1 MTYKSFKYKGVIV
14 MDTHTSIPNDLQ
26 KLFSDW
32 LLHIRS
38 RDPESANQ
46 TKKEVVNVLDVKESN
61 FDYLLLDARH
71 HILLKDYNE
80 AKVKLEK
87 LGKNFY
93 SFSNLQKYYF
103 YLFNGDLFYSIGH
116 YDKALHNYLEAG
128 SFLDEISNEIEHAE
142 YHYRIGTQYFQLGYA
157 SSSVSHAEKAYK
169 IFIEH
174 KEYITRTYDC
184 KVLLALSYTDMHNY
198 QVAASLYEELA
209 EYCEDIDNPEY
220 KMGIYRNLGILY
232 SIQGKVYDAIK
243 QFKMS
248 VSLCIKGEDILP
260 SYYLLSEELF
270 KAGENH
276 EALEILNKGL
286 ELANKVKNE
295 IFLYRFLILKGKYVN
310 KELEEESYLKGIM
323 YFKEK
328 ELYDFV
334 ERYSIE
340 LADLYFANGKYK
352 NAVEYY
358 RLAKESRDKFSM
370 RSKIF
375 YIGGIQHEK

>member
-1 MTYKSFKYKGVIV
+1 
-14 MDTHTSIPNDLQ
+14 MDTHTSIPSDLQ

-46 TKKEVVNVLDVKESN
+46 IKTKIVKVLEVKESN
-61 FDYLLLDARH
+61 IDYLLLDARH
-71 HILLKDYNE
+71 HILLKDYTN
-80 AKVKLEK
+80 AQVQLVKLKKE
-87 LGKNFY
+87 L
-93 SFSNLQKYYF
+93 SRLSNQQKYYY
-103 YLFNGDLFYSIGH
+103 YLFNGDLFYSIGR

-128 SFLDEISNEIEHAE
+128 SFLNEINNKIEHAE

-157 SSSVSHAEKAYK
+157 SSSVSHADKAYK

-174 KEYITRTYDC
+174 KEYIKRAYDC
-184 KVLLALSYTDMHNY
+184 KVLLAQSYKDMHNY
-198 QVAASLYEELA
+198 QLAASLYEELA

-232 SIQGKVYDAIK
+232 SIQGKVEDAIE

-248 VSLCIKGEDILP
+248 VSLCIREEDILP

-270 KAGENH
+270 KAGDNQ
-276 EALEILNKGL
+276 EALETLNKGL
-286 ELANKVKNE
+286 DLANEIKNE
-295 IFLYRFLILKGKYVN
+295 TFIYRFLILKGKYVN
-310 KELEEESYLKGIM
+310 KELEVESYLKGIK
-323 YFKEK
+323 YFKEQQ
-328 ELYDFV
+328 LYDLV
-334 ERYSIE
+334 EKYSIE
-340 LADLYFANGKYK
+340 LADLYFVNGEYK

-358 RLAKESRDKFSM
+358 RLAKEARDRFSI

-375 YIGGIQHEK
+375 

>member
-1 MTYKSFKYKGVIV
+1 
-14 MDTHTSIPNDLQ
+14 MDTQVSTPSDLQ

-46 TKKEVVNVLDVKESN
+46 IKTKIDKVLEVKESN
-61 FDYLLLDARH
+61 IDYLLLDARH
-71 HILLKDYNE
+71 HILLKDYTN
-80 AKVKLEK
+80 AQVILEK
-87 LGKNFY
+87 LKKG
-93 SFSNLQKYYF
+93 FSRLSNQQKYYY
-103 YLFNGDLFYSIGH
+103 YLFNGDLFYCVGR
-116 YDKALHNYLEAG
+116 YDNALHNYLEAG
-128 SFLDEISNEIEHAE
+128 SFLNGISNEIEHAE

-169 IFIEH
+169 IFIDH
-174 KEYITRTYDC
+174 KEYTKRAYDC

-232 SIQGKVYDAIK
+232 SIQGKVEDAIE

-248 VSLCIKGEDILP
+248 VSHSIREEDILP

-270 KAGENH
+270 KAGENY

-286 ELANKVKNE
+286 ELANEVKNE
-295 IFLYRFLILKGKYVN
+295 TFIYRFLILKGKYVK
-310 KELEEESYLKGIM
+310 KELKEESYLKGIM

-328 ELYDFV
+328 QLYDFV
-334 ERYSIE
+334 EKYSIE
-340 LADLYFANGKYK
+340 LGDLYFAKGEYK

-358 RLAKESRDKFSM
+358 RLAKESRDKFST

-375 YIGGIQHEK
+375 YIGGIHNEK